1 MSMGEL
7 RGTARP
13 SRFVSGIAYT
23 VGSRRAIEVLAE
35 AEGVSAETIVSL
47 RKNGLEALREDE
59 RTIPD
64 MCMAS
69 ARETLQDACLSPDRI
84 GTIVLA
90 SSNSDALVSD
100 EDETELFA
108 ALHAA
113 GFVRARIIGLTL
125 QSCSASGD
133 ALAIA
138 SDIAAGTPDGVLVI
152 VFAQRKKMSRLG
164 LQGNVVFSDGAV
176 SCIVST
182 KPGGFAIRATES
194 VTHTRLG
201 ALGRSG
207 GMAQFQGGVIEL
219 GAISRRVF
227 AAAGIRPADT
237 RAFFGTNA
245 GIYHL
250 KLMAQAAGVPL
261 DRVYFG
267 DIAGIGHVHSC
278 DGLISLKNYAAR
290 QPIAS
295 GDCFMLLSWS
305 PHVFCASILEYLGGE
320 RRGEEA
326 RS

>member
-1 MSMGEL
+1 MAQS
-7 RGTARP
+7 TAPVRP
-13 SRFVSGIAYT
+13 SRFVSSIAYT
-23 VGSRRAIEVLAE
+23 VGRRRSIDVLAE
-35 AEGVSAETIVSL
+35 TEGASAETLASL
-47 RKNGLEALREDE
+47 RKNGLDSLREDE
-59 RTIPD
+59 RTIPA

-69 ARETLQDACLSPDRI
+69 VHDTLRDASLSPERI
-84 GTIVLA
+84 QTIVLA

-100 EDETELFA
+100 EDETALFA

-138 SDIAAGTPDGVLVI
+138 SDIAAGTSDGVLVI
-152 VFAQRKKMSRLG
+152 VFAQRRKMTRLG
-164 LQGNVVFSDGAV
+164 QQGNVVFSDGAV
-176 SCIVST
+176 SCMVST
-182 KPGGFAIRATES
+182 TPAGFAIRATES

-207 GMAQFQGGVIEL
+207 GLGQFQGGVIEL

-227 AAAGIRPADT
+227 AAAGTRPGDT

-261 DRVYFG
+261 DRVYY
-267 DIAGIGHVHSC
+267 DDLAGIGHVHSC
-278 DGLISLKNYAAR
+278 DGLISLKNYTVQHAVA
-290 QPIAS
+290 P

-305 PHVFCASILEYLGGE
+305 PHVFCASVLEYLGDEHCGKE
-320 RRGEEA
+320 
-326 RS
+326 STPCC